1 MRYNVPKS
9 CAALLCRAC
18 KDFPV
23 CVAEHYLTLRT
34 GCSRGRT
41 PKVVRPQQRKNP
53 LPFPL
58 FAAVAAL
65 RFSPDSLRERGDP
78 QEGGNRRCLPSC
90 APARRQRRCLPSC
103 APAGQARFPRFASD
117 TLPFCTR
124 TQKRNT
130 AASQCPSL
138 RILLVFVFLIFLL
151 CGIGR
156 TAALFCAHRR
166 RCLLRFNE
174 RVCLRVD
181 TLMPAIVVRI
191 HGQTA
196 LF

>member
-1 MRYNVPKS
+1 MCSSTLSVNCEKAEKATQRYPD
-9 CAALLCRAC
+9 CRS
-18 KDFPV
+18 P
-23 CVAEHYLTLRT
+23 Y
-34 GCSRGRT
+34 
-41 PKVVRPQQRKNP
+41 
-53 LPFPL
+53 
-58 FAAVAAL
+58 FAAVAGLWSA
-65 RFSPDSLRERGDP
+65 PGYPRERGDS

-151 CGIGR
+151 CR

-181 TLMPAIVVRI
+181 ALMPAIVVRI

>member
-1 MRYNVPKS
+1 M
-9 CAALLCRAC
+9 
-18 KDFPV
+18 
-23 CVAEHYLTLRT
+23 LRLRRPS
-34 GCSRGRT
+34 GLCSRMVSDTANRL
-41 PKVVRPQQRKNP
+41 RKIRKKKSSAV
-53 LPFPL
+53 PF
-58 FAAVAAL
+58 FAAVTCRQSA
-65 RFSPDSLRERGDP
+65 PDYPRERGDS
-78 QEGGNRRCLPSC
+78 QEGGN
-90 APARRQRRCLPSC
+90 RRCLPSC